1 MKTGIN
7 IYRCLQAVGLLG
19 FGALAPMAQADVT
32 LINGFG
38 TSYLFASGDAANYG
52 MAYSNGAGPGGSTAI
67 VITTDFT
74 GTGFG
79 EIDYS
84 DRYANVAGNTSA
96 NPGDYILSFDAMA
109 KGSAAHPGFWVVV
122 SDGAGGGGDSSGL
135 LTLSDPSSYEHFT
148 LNLGS
153 DLTGPTALNPL
164 STSWQLDFN
173 LLSPYFEGDPSA
185 GDQFILSNV
194 ELTMVPEPSSLV
206 LALLALACL
215 AARARRNLSLKPQP
229 SRRRL
234 VGRMQP
240 IQRITN

>member
-1 MKTGIN
+1 MKTRTT

-19 FGALAPMAQADVT
+19 FGALAPVAQAAV

-38 TSYLFASGDAANYG
+38 TSSLFASGDAANYS
-52 MAYSNGAGPGGSTAI
+52 MAYANGAGPGGSTAI

-84 DRYANVAGNTSA
+84 DRYVNVTGNTSA
-96 NPGDYILSFDAMA
+96 NLSDYILSFDVMA

-122 SDGAGGGGDSSGL
+122 SGDSSGL
-135 LTLSDPSSYEHFT
+135 LTLSDPTSFQHFS

-153 DLTGPTALNPL
+153 NLGGPALNPL
-164 STSWQLDFN
+164 STTWQLDFN
-173 LLSPYFEGDPSA
+173 LIPPYFEGEPSV

-194 ELTMVPEPSSLV
+194 ELTMVPEPSLPI
-206 LALLALACL
+206 LALLALSGL
-215 AARARRNLSLKPQP
+215 AIRAYRNLSLKPQP
-229 SRRRL
+229 S
-234 VGRMQP
+234 
-240 IQRITN
+240 